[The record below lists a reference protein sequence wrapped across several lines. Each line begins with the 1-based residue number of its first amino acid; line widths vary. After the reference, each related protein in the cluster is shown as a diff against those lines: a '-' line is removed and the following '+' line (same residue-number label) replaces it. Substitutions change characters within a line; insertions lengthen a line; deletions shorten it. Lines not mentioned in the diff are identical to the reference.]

1 MKNYTKIDK
10 SDIPC
15 MAHHKG
21 LSYEKVRIVSYHEN
35 KVFYVYNGSL
45 LRKHSRWENINSFV
59 KEV

>member
-1 MKNYTKIDK
+1 
-10 SDIPC
+10 